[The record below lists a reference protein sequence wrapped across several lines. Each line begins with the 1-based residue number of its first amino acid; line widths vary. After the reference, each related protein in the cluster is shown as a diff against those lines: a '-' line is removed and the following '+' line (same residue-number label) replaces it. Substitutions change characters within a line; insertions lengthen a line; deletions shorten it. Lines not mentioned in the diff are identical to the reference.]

1 MVLTI
6 KHGVWECDEFV
17 GGKKK
22 KEEGVEK
29 EEEQRVLLYVMCSAS
44 NVR

>member
-22 KEEGVEK
+22 KGSTSGEK
-29 EEEQRVLLYVMCSAS
+29 RESVVTQVCSAS